1 MTPTEVQI
9 AQIVHSIVYNDVGS
23 QLSMFNQTLALN
35 SWMVVMG
42 YKYDPDSYKYSNRC
56 YQATY
61 RNHKGRV
68 IKVDYMRE
76 SDDAANVAVIRDI
89 IAAVINDSPTTQCES
104 RTQQCSEYDDILN
117 IRKQCINKEYIDN
130 AVNDLAKVV
139 TSLGRLIDWL
149 NTCGYTTQV
158 NSENSYEITY
168 VTIKSPHSDSTCTY
182 KYNTELR
189 DMFRYVIIED
199 HVHSVA
205 LRIAKFFADNMICKT
220 KNGPYFDEFAAQY
233 GWKRR
238 YLTNEEVRWGWVK
251 NGILYLLPFRS
262 GEYMD
267 NYKHVIHEIIS
278 RVQYEELRLGS

>member
-9 AQIVHSIVYNDVGS
+9 AQIVHSIVYNDVGG
-23 QLSMFNQTLALN
+23 QLSMFNQTCVLN
-35 SWMVVMG
+35 SWMVTMG
-42 YKYDPDSYKYSNRC
+42 YKYDPDSYKYSNQY

-61 RNHKGRV
+61 RNLKGRV

-76 SDDAANVAVIRDI
+76 FDDAANVAVIRDI
-89 IAAVINDSPTTQCES
+89 IAAVIDPP
-104 RTQQCSEYDDILN
+104 TQQCSEYDDLLN

-149 NTCGYTTQV
+149 NACGYTTQV
-158 NSENSYEITY
+158 NTDNEYEIPH
-168 VTIKSPHSDSTCTY
+168 VVIKSPHSDSTCTY

-189 DMFRYVIIED
+189 DIFRYVIIED

-205 LRIAKFFADNMICKT
+205 LRIAKFFADNMIDHT
-220 KNGPYFDEFAAQY
+220 KANLSFDGFAAQY
-233 GWKRR
+233 GWKHQF
-238 YLTNEEVRWGWVK
+238 LTDDEDDKWGWVK
-251 NGILYLLPFRS
+251 NGILYPLPYRS

-267 NYKHVIHEIIS
+267 NYKYVIHEIVGH
-278 RVQYEELRLGS
+278 VQCEELRLV

>member
-9 AQIVHSIVYNDVGS
+9 AQIVHSIVYNDVGD
-23 QLSMFNQTLALN
+23 QLSMFNQTCALN
-35 SWMVVMG
+35 SWMVTMG
-42 YKYDPDSYKYSNRC
+42 YKYDPDSYKYSNQC

-61 RNHKGRV
+61 RNLKGRV

-89 IAAVINDSPTTQCES
+89 IAAVIDPP
-104 RTQQCSEYDDILN
+104 TQQCSEYDDPLN

-149 NTCGYTTQV
+149 NACGYTTQV
-158 NSENSYEITY
+158 NSENSYESIY
-168 VTIKSPHSDSTCTY
+168 VTIKSPHSDNNCTY
-182 KYNTELR
+182 KYTDLH
-189 DMFRYVIIED
+189 DIFRYVIIED

-205 LRIAKFFADNMICKT
+205 LRIAKFFADNMIDRT
-220 KNGPYFDEFAAQY
+220 KANLSFDEFAAQY
-233 GWKRR
+233 GWKHQF
-238 YLTNEEVRWGWVK
+238 LTDDEDDKWGWVK
-251 NGILYLLPFRS
+251 NGVLHPLPYRS

-267 NYKHVIHEIIS
+267 NYKHVIHEIVGH
-278 RVQYEELRLGS
+278 VQCEELRLV

>member
-9 AQIVHSIVYNDVGS
+9 AQIVHSIVYNDVGD
-23 QLSMFNQTLALN
+23 QLSMFNQTCALN

-61 RNHKGRV
+61 RNLKGRV
-68 IKVDYMRE
+68 VKVDYMRE

-89 IAAVINDSPTTQCES
+89 IAAVIDPPTQQCES
-104 RTQQCSEYDDILN
+104 RTQQCSEYDDLLN

-149 NTCGYTTQV
+149 NACGYTTQV
-158 NSENSYEITY
+158 NSENSYESIY
-168 VTIKSPHSDSTCTY
+168 VTIKSPHSDNNCTY
-182 KYNTELR
+182 KYTDLH
-189 DMFRYVIIED
+189 DIFRYVIIED

-220 KNGPYFDEFAAQY
+220 KNGPYFGEFAAQY
-233 GWKRR
+233 GWKYR
-238 YLTNEEVRWGWVK
+238 YLVDEKDTWGWVK
-251 NGILYLLPFRS
+251 NGVLHPLSFQS

-267 NYKHVIHEIIS
+267 NYKHVIHEIVGH
-278 RVQYEELRLGS
+278 VQCEELRLV

>member
-9 AQIVHSIVYNDVGS
+9 AQIVHSIVYNDVGD
-23 QLSMFNQTLALN
+23 QLSMFNQTCALN

-61 RNHKGRV
+61 RNLKGRV
-68 IKVDYMRE
+68 VKVDYMRE

-89 IAAVINDSPTTQCES
+89 IAAVIDPP
-104 RTQQCSEYDDILN
+104 TQQCSEYDDLLN

-149 NTCGYTTQV
+149 NACGYTTQV
-158 NSENSYEITY
+158 NSDNEYEILH
-168 VTIKSPHSDSTCTY
+168 VIIKSPHSDSTCTY
-182 KYNTELR
+182 RYNTELR
-189 DMFRYVIIED
+189 DIFRYVIIED

-205 LRIAKFFADNMICKT
+205 LRITKFFADNMVDRT
-220 KNGPYFDEFAAQY
+220 KANLNFDEFAAQY
-233 GWKRR
+233 GWKHQF
-238 YLTNEEVRWGWVK
+238 LTDEDDNKWGWVK
-251 NGILYLLPFRS
+251 NGILYPLPYRS

-267 NYKHVIHEIIS
+267 NYKHVIHEIVGH
-278 RVQYEELRLGS
+278 VQCEELRLV